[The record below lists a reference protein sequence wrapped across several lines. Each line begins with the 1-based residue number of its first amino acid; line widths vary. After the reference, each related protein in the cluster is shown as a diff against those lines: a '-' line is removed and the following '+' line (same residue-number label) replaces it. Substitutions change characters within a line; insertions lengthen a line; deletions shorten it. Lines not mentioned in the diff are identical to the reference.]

1 MYVYGEVHYLLT
13 IVELKGLFDMHGGQI
28 CKAIVAR
35 QGNEGATA
43 RHRGDGQGNAR
54 CLYKES
60 KLMISMLIIQR
71 TAQLT
76 RNWTRL

>member
-1 MYVYGEVHYLLT
+1 MHYLLT

-43 RHRGDGQGNAR
+43 SHRGDGQGNAR
-54 CLYKES
+54 CLCRES
-60 KLMISMLIIQR
+60 KFIVTMLITER

-76 RNWTRL
+76 